1 MIKRFFS
8 GLVSLVTL
16 TALLVGIPIALILLA
31 GNPIPTWD
39 ELVRVLTGPDYGG
52 LFLIGSVL
60 PIIGWVAW
68 ATMAVAIL
76 VEIPAQLRRVPA
88 PRIPGLGVQQ
98 RGASFLVAAVIGMFG
113 FLAPTAATAAEV
125 PTSTGVSY
133 SASVS
138 SADSSMTTTVTD
150 VASTATQ
157 ADAPTYV
164 VQDGDSLWAIAESQL
179 GNGQRWNE
187 IAQLNYGVEQAD
199 GWSLTAQHWL
209 NAGWVLTLPAD
220 ATSTPTVDVPV
231 PGETQH
237 VVEEGESLWSI
248 AQDTLGDGSKFT
260 EIYDANAGVP
270 QANGNQLS
278 DPGSIDVGWVLEIP
292 TTPSAAP
299 VQEAPVTEEAPTEIP
314 TAEDPTAAAP
324 DMSGLGIAPTA
335 EAPAAAEAPANTTA
349 VDQADEADAG
359 SDWID
364 EAFNLRTLGG
374 IGAIAAAGILSVL
387 GIRRMKQRRQRRHGE
402 RIAMPAGEAATM
414 ELELRAVENPLGME
428 AVDHALRYLA
438 AWTHTTTNVL
448 PPLYA
453 LRFADDEIALY
464 LDAPSDLPEPFVA
477 VTEDKMAWT
486 IDPAL
491 LPPLEVVPTAPWPAL
506 VSLGYDQGEAQ
517 LLVDLEHLGALNVT
531 GTADVVEGALA
542 ALALELATTPWA
554 QDLQITL
561 VDVAPGLASAVDT
574 GRVRHVDNVEDL
586 LRGLRAQAVSTQNAL
601 DELGVSTVEEA
612 RSLGAFAD
620 SWAPEIVFLGQL
632 PDEATR
638 AELAELV
645 TRVPRVGI
653 AAVAAGDLAGQW
665 TLQVTDKDTAALSMP
680 SAGDP
685 LPLTPQ
691 CVSADE
697 LARALALL
705 ETTAE
710 SAHAAVED
718 WPAPSGDEISIDQ
731 EAPAPHASPE
741 WTDIVSGYHQVP
753 STNEDP
759 TADEVV
765 GSAAA
770 KEAITGETSEQVVF
784 VEETAEPERVEAP
797 LFDEHTPWVQLLG
810 TVQLHNAQGQEP
822 RTPQTS
828 EINRSAVARA
838 TELIAFLALNPGATA
853 VAVHDALWTGKD
865 PSGKQAQSSRNGLA
879 SKARRWLGDSLTGEK
894 FFPAVGA
901 NGYRLHE
908 SVRTD
913 WDVWKELIG
922 PNVSLTSTENLIAA
936 LRMVH
941 GQPFAG
947 VKEKY
952 YGWAEV
958 LRQEMIAAIGDAA
971 HELVSRSLMSGRT
984 AEARLAAAIGR
995 QIDPVNERLW
1005 RDALRAEHQAGD
1017 IAGFE
1022 RVVTQ
1027 LEQHL
1032 DSFEDGYEAEPE
1044 TQELIS
1050 QARDQRSGTN

>member
-1 MIKRFFS
+1 MKRFIH
-8 GLVSLVTL
+8 GLAAL
-16 TALLVGIPIALILLA
+16 TVVIALLLGIPYALIVLA
-31 GNPIPTWD
+31 GNPLPSID
-39 ELVRVLTGPDYGG
+39 EINRVLTGPDYGG
-52 LFLIGSVL
+52 EFLIGTVL
-60 PIIGWVAW
+60 PIVGWIAW
-68 ATMAVAIL
+68 ATMAIAIL
-76 VEIPAQLRRVPA
+76 LEIPAQLRRVPA
-88 PRIPGLGVQQ
+88 PRLPGLGAQQ
-98 RGASFLVAAVIGMFG
+98 RGASVLVAAVIGMFG
-113 FLAPTAATAAEV
+113 ILTPVAANAADV
-125 PTSTGVSY
+125 PTSTEFTQ
-133 SASVS
+133 SASVTS
-138 SADSSMTTTVTD
+138 VAPAQESLPVTE
-150 VASTATQ
+150 S
-157 ADAPTYV
+157 PTYE

-187 IAQLNYGVEQAD
+187 IAQLNYGFEQAD

-220 ATSTPTVDVPV
+220 AASAPTVDVPV
-231 PGETQH
+231 PDATQH
-237 VVEEGESLWSI
+237 VVEEGESLWTI
-248 AQDTLGDGSKFT
+248 AQDTLGDGNRFT
-260 EIYDANAGVP
+260 EIFDANAGVP
-270 QANGNQLS
+270 QTNGNQLT
-278 DPGSIDVGWVLEIP
+278 DPGSIDAGWVLKIP
-292 TTPSAAP
+292 TAPATSPIEEAP
-299 VQEAPVTEEAPTEIP
+299 VVATPAQEAPVAEQAPTEIP
-314 TAEDPTAAAP
+314 TAEDPATTAP
-324 DMSGLGIAPTA
+324 DMSGLGIAPTS
-335 EAPAAAEAPANTTA
+335 EAPAPSEAPVSNT
-349 VDQADEADAG
+349 VDQVDEADAG
-359 SDWID
+359 TDWID

-374 IGAIAAAGILSVL
+374 IGAIAAAGILSIL

-428 AVDHALRYLA
+428 SVDHALRYLA
-438 AWTHTTTNVL
+438 TWTHTTHAAL

-477 VTEDKMAWT
+477 VTDDKMAWT
-486 IDPAL
+486 IDPTQ
-491 LPPLEVVPTAPWPAL
+491 LPPLDVIPTAPWPAL

-531 GTADVVEGALA
+531 GAADVVDGALA

-586 LRGLRAQAVSTQNAL
+586 LRGLRAQAASVQNAL
-601 DELGVSTVEEA
+601 AELGVETIEEA
-612 RSLGAFAD
+612 RSLGTFTD

-632 PDEATR
+632 PDDATR
-638 AELAELV
+638 AELADLV

-653 AAVAAGDLAGQW
+653 AAVAAGELVGEW
-665 TLQVTDKDTAALSMP
+665 TLQITDKDTAALSMP
-680 SAGDP
+680 SEGDP

-705 ETTAE
+705 ETTME
-710 SAHAAVED
+710 SAHAVVED
-718 WPAPSGDEISIDQ
+718 WPTPANDEISITQDT
-731 EAPAPHASPE
+731 PATQSTPE
-741 WTDIVSGYHQVP
+741 WADIVTGYHQP
-753 STNEDP
+753 
-759 TADEVV
+759 
-765 GSAAA
+765 
-770 KEAITGETSEQVVF
+770 
-784 VEETAEPERVEAP
+784 ETAEPSDYDADADGVSAEDAAEYSEPAIAVEEAP
-797 LFDEHTPWVQLLG
+797 EPVRAEAPSFDEHTPWVQLLG
-810 TVQLHNAQGQEP
+810 AVQLHNAQGQEP

-838 TELIAFLALNPGATA
+838 TELIAFLALYPGATA

-879 SKARRWLGDSLTGEK
+879 SKARRWLGDSLSGEK

-913 WDVWKELIG
+913 WHIWQELIG

-1005 RDALRAEHQAGD
+1005 RDALHAEHQAGD
-1017 IAGFE
+1017 VAGFE

-1044 TQELIS
+1044 TQELIT
-1050 QARDQRSGTN
+1050 QARGQRPGTS